1 MKLPENNP
9 LNYESITSDVRF
21 HSLALQFMC
30 DYWQNSQQ
38 ERVIFQNYIRPH
50 KCGHILKFRKEITDI
65 KLCAFSKIASDEH
78 CRSVKFDWK
87 EIDRCIADAIVGREA
102 DISSRILGSPYYT
115 LYALGFL

>member
-1 MKLPENNP
+1 MCEP
-9 LNYESITSDVRF
+9 ITLRRGLWVIICQSF
-21 HSLALQFMC
+21 QLK
-30 DYWQNSQQ
+30 
-38 ERVIFQNYIRPH
+38 EVIFQNYTHPH
-50 KCGHILKFRKEITDI
+50 KCGHILKFSTEITDI
-65 KLCAFSKIASDEH
+65 KLCAFPKIASAEH